1 MDISVKQL
9 SDSELIKK
17 FEQIQQEFLERTS
30 LNTSE
35 RVLFELYQQVT
46 VETK

>member
-30 LNTSE
+30 LNTTE
-35 RVLFELYQQVT
+35 RILFELYQQVT